1 MHLSLL
7 RLQSHSN
14 CSFVCLL
21 LPGAGDDSAMKP
33 WLDRLASN
41 LKREHVLRVML
52 NSFVWG
58 KIFTPVQC
66 AKAAVYRWAGR
77 RGAQQHV

>member
-1 MHLSLL
+1 
-7 RLQSHSN
+7 
-14 CSFVCLL
+14 
-21 LPGAGDDSAMKP
+21 MKP

-66 AKAAVYRWAGR
+66 AKAAVYRCAAGLFLCFF
-77 RGAQQHV
+77 VLV

>member
-1 MHLSLL
+1 MKPHQHLHAGDTCHLNFFFCCCCHL
-7 RLQSHSN
+7 
-14 CSFVCLL
+14 VTAV
-21 LPGAGDDSAMKP
+21 AGDDSAMKP

-58 KIFTPVQC
+58 KIFSPVQC
-66 AKAAVYRWAGR
+66 AKAAVYR
-77 RGAQQHV
+77 